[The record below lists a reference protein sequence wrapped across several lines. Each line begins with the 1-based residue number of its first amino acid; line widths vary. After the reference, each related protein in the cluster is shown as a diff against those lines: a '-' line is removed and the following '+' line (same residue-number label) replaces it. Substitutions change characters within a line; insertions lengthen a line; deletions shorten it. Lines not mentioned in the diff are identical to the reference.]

1 MKSLINNND
10 TNQINFPIDISTNNK
25 DSINHIESKSQ
36 PRTAKDSS
44 PDDYELSIVS
54 KEKSEIDSNIT
65 YSNNSNINNYPNL
78 KFLTKY
84 KNIFVPKIFLINYE
98 DTSIYPPIFSNINES
113 QNNNNF
119 FKFSFPFFTPQ
130 NNTNKDYLNYGYNF
144 NQWKIYAT
152 EIKNTFDELNE
163 LVMKGEI
170 KLPEPNNELE
180 YLMAIPSDYGGLGN
194 VYNDHI
200 YKNVK
205 FYDPKAA
212 ENKDKKFMT
221 QVKIEKKM
229 IWFPLYPNPESLNNN
244 NNPFK
249 AQYEFL
255 KKNLLKNEEINKN
268 NKKIIENQNDNNKKE
283 NNTVLNIKK
292 DENLNENNKSNN
304 KKEICDE
311 KEKKRINKDIDNDE
325 SSDCLERSRDNSRNS
340 RKYINYKNKYN
351 KKYWNDC
358 YNKNKYYNKYKYNG
372 NKYYNRNKN
381 RYYRYIDYYDDYYKY

>member
-152 EIKNTFDELNE
+152 EIKNTFDELN
-163 LVMKGEI
+163 
-170 KLPEPNNELE
+170 
-180 YLMAIPSDYGGLGN
+180 GN
-194 VYNDHI
+194 T
-200 YKNVK
+200 
-205 FYDPKAA
+205 F
-212 ENKDKKFMT
+212 
-221 QVKIEKKM
+221 
-229 IWFPLYPNPESLNNN
+229 
-244 NNPFK
+244 
-249 AQYEFL
+249 
-255 KKNLLKNEEINKN
+255 
-268 NKKIIENQNDNNKKE
+268 
-283 NNTVLNIKK
+283 
-292 DENLNENNKSNN
+292 
-304 KKEICDE
+304 
-311 KEKKRINKDIDNDE
+311 
-325 SSDCLERSRDNSRNS
+325 
-340 RKYINYKNKYN
+340 
-351 KKYWNDC
+351 
-358 YNKNKYYNKYKYNG
+358 
-372 NKYYNRNKN
+372 
-381 RYYRYIDYYDDYYKY
+381 